1 MNNPVEG
8 FIAALLAVLALI
20 AVFSLGRAV
29 HDTIH
34 DNKII
39 HQCQNFGKFTAEGKV
54 YECKEVG
61 VAK

>member
-1 MNNPVEG
+1 MNNAVEG
-8 FIAALLAVLALI
+8 VIAALLGVLALI

-29 HDTIH
+29 HD
-34 DNKII
+34 NKIV
-39 HQCQNFGKFTAEGKV
+39 HHCQNFEKFTAEGKV

>member
-8 FIAALLAVLALI
+8 FIAALLGVLALI
-20 AVFSLGRAV
+20 VVFSLGRAV
-29 HDTIH
+29 HDNQIVS
-34 DNKII
+34 N
-39 HQCQNFGKFTAEGKV
+39 CQNYGKFTAEGKV

>member
-8 FIAALLAVLALI
+8 VIAALLGVLALVV
-20 AVFSLGRAV
+20 AFGVGVVV
-29 HDTIH
+29 HI
-34 DNKII
+34 NKISS
-39 HQCQNFGKFTAEGKV
+39 HCQNYGKFTAEGKL